1 MYVARLPSLAD
12 LFNLFF
18 PNNCS
23 SCNHRLSDGEEV
35 VCLHC
40 QEQLPTTDFHL
51 HEPNPMSQLFWGR
64 IDIQYALAAYYF
76 FKKSSLQRLMHQFKY
91 HCKTEIGVYFGQ
103 QYGRKLK
110 AQLFDQKFD
119 LIVPVPLH
127 RKKKKIRGYNQSD
140 YFAEGL
146 SKSTKIEWR
155 SDVLERSIY
164 NVSQT
169 KKSKYSRWENVE
181 RIFKVQRPREVKGKH
196 ILLVDDVVTTGSTLE
211 ACALQLHRA
220 GADKVSLAVIG
231 FAHH

>member
-1 MYVARLPSLAD
+1 MLSTRLPSFLD
-12 LFNLFF
+12 LLNIFF
-18 PNNCS
+18 PNNCR
-23 SCNHRLSDGEEV
+23 SCNHRLVETEAV

-40 QEQLPTTDFHL
+40 QQQLPETDFHL
-51 HEPNPMSQLFWGR
+51 QEPNLMSKLFWGR

-76 FKKSSLQRLMHQFKY
+76 FKKSSMQRLMHQFKY
-91 HCKTEIGVYFGQ
+91 HGKTEIGTYFGE

-110 AQLFDQKFD
+110 QYQFDKKFD

-146 SKSTKIEWR
+146 SQAMKVEWR
-155 SDVLERSIY
+155 NDVMIRKVY

-181 RIFKVQRPREVKGKH
+181 RIFAVDLPKEVKGKH

-220 GADKVSLAVIG
+220 GASKVSLAVMG
-231 FAHH
+231 FAHY